1 MAFGE
6 AMLHSI
12 QQMLYFSGVTP
23 NTDQMNDGSFAS
35 TVFPPY
41 NRTLLEV
48 IFAAPLFRDVF

>member
-1 MAFGE
+1 MAFGG

-41 NRTLLEV
+41 NRTLLEL
-48 IFAAPLFRDVF
+48 IFAAPLF